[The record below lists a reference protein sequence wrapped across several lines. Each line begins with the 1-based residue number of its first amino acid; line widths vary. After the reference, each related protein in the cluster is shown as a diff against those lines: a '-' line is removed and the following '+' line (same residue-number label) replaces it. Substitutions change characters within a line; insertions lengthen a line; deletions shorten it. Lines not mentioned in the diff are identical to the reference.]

1 MNSEK
6 INKSIFQK
14 QRYDLTR
21 EPGFLYNTKSLNLN
35 GSIVVEQTKF
45 GQNSELEIKGN
56 FQISS

>member
-1 MNSEK
+1 MNSKK

-35 GSIVVEQTKF
+35 GSTVVEQTRAKF
-45 GQNSELEIKGN
+45 GVGN
-56 FQISS
+56 